1 MNKEK
6 TGRNIYAGIL
16 VALAAVLAVRAFYG
30 FCWSDESFYLTFA
43 QRLWNGQK
51 LILDEW
57 HPVQFYSAILYPVL
71 TCYRWLFGTE
81 GIYLFA
87 RFLYLALA
95 LGTSELVFY
104 TFSKRYSLFA
114 SFLCAASVL
123 AYSRGNIWGL
133 SYYNLFLLFSL
144 AALCLAVLGREKKPL
159 SVLSGLCLGFAV
171 LCVPYF
177 AIFVLLALLIR
188 IWKPDTRKQSLWM
201 LLGIC
206 LGAAYFLLFFLPK
219 DIGAVMQNLREILS
233 DPEHASGPVS
243 NFTLAVQDVKLIYGR
258 DIILALFCIVYLQ
271 AVRRW
276 LPQYKAAQLPG
287 LAAVFAGA
295 VYSFWRCR
303 RGETGFAAYS
313 YCIYCLALFRW
324 DVSDT
329 LDLMLRRLGA
339 AMEVSM
345 AMSSNTEAIGF
356 TVGLC
361 VYAMGLILPMSRE
374 KQWTR
379 LTSAALACIMVGM
392 TFSSRL
398 TTVFR
403 DGPMETLTV
412 SMTQGPAKGI
422 RTTQE
427 SAEQYDQIL
436 AMLEDL
442 EEKYGKET
450 PIFFTKM
457 LPWGYLACD
466 YPCGAPTAWR
476 TELSSSR
483 LQGYYEN
490 HPGSI
495 PGIVVVLNPEI
506 GENPDLDAPNENT
519 LAGWLWDYMEKNNY
533 SCLEYACAKVY
544 AAPNNH

>member
-6 TGRNIYAGIL
+6 TGKRLYAGIL
-16 VALAAVLAVRAFYG
+16 VALAAVLAIRAFYG

-43 QRLWNGQK
+43 QRLWHGQR

-57 HPVQFYSAILYPVL
+57 HPVQFYSVIFYPVL
-71 TCYRWLFGTE
+71 SCYRWLFGRE

-104 TFSKRYSLFA
+104 TFSRRYPMFA

-144 AALCLAVLGREKKPL
+144 AALCLAVLGKEKKLLPTI
-159 SVLSGLCLGFAV
+159 SGLCLGFAV

-177 AIFVLLALLIR
+177 AIFVLLVLAIE
-188 IWKPDTRKQSLWM
+188 IWKPDTRKQALWII
-201 LLGIC
+201 LGIC

-233 DPEHASGPVS
+233 DPEHASGPAA
-243 NFTLAVQDVKLIYGR
+243 NFMLAVQDVKLIYGR
-258 DIILALFCIVYLQ
+258 DVFLALFCAAYLWV
-271 AVRRW
+271 VRKW
-276 LPQYKAAQLPG
+276 MPQYKAAQLPG
-287 LAAVFAGA
+287 LLLAFAGA

-324 DVSDT
+324 DTSDT

-339 AMEVSM
+339 AMAVSM
-345 AMSSNTEAIGF
+345 AMSSNTEAIVF

-361 VYAMGLILPMSRE
+361 VYAMGLMLPLSRE

-436 AMLEDL
+436 AMLDDL
-442 EEKYGKET
+442 EEKYGEEN
-450 PIFFTKM
+450 PIFFTKI

-476 TELSSSR
+476 TELSSAR
-483 LQGYYEN
+483 LQGYYES
-490 HPGSI
+490 HPDFI
-495 PGIVVVLNPEI
+495 PKLVVVLNSEI
-506 GENPDLDAPNENT
+506 GKNPDLDAPNENT
-519 LAGWLWDYMEKNNY
+519 LTGWLWDYMEKNNY
-533 SCLEYACAKVY
+533 SCLEYPCANVY

>member
-6 TGRNIYAGIL
+6 TGRRIYAGVL
-16 VALAAVLAVRAFYG
+16 VVLATVLAVRALYG

-43 QRLWNGQK
+43 QRLWHGQQ

-57 HPVQFYSAILYPVL
+57 HPVQFYSAIFYPVL
-71 TCYRWLFGTE
+71 TCYRGLFGTE

-95 LGTSELVFY
+95 LGSSELVFC
-104 TFSKRYSLFA
+104 TFSKRYSTFA

-123 AYSRGNIWGL
+123 TYSRGNIWGL

-144 AALCLAVLGREKKPL
+144 IALCLAVLGQGKRLLP
-159 SVLSGLCLGFAV
+159 VLSGLCVGFAV

-177 AIFVLLALLIR
+177 AFFVLLALGIG
-188 IWKPDTRKQSLWM
+188 IWKPGTRNQALWT

-206 LGAAYFLLFFLPK
+206 LGAAYFLIFFLPK
-219 DIGAVMQNLREILS
+219 DLGAVIQNLHMILS

-243 NFTLAVQDVKLIYGR
+243 NFTLAVQDVRLIYGR
-258 DIILALFCIVYLQ
+258 DIFLALFCAVYLW
-271 AVRRW
+271 AARKW
-276 LPQYKAAQLPG
+276 LPQYTAAQLPG
-287 LAAVFAGA
+287 LVVAFAGA
-295 VYSFWRCR
+295 LYSFWRCR

-324 DVSDT
+324 DTSDA
-329 LDLMLRRLGA
+329 LDLTLRRLGA
-339 AMEVSM
+339 AMAISM
-345 AMSSNTEAIGF
+345 AMSSNTEAVVF

-361 VYAMGLILPMSRE
+361 VYAMGLILPISKDIRL
-374 KQWTR
+374 TR

-403 DGPMETLTV
+403 DGSMETLTQTI
-412 SMTQGPAKGI
+412 SQGPAKGI

-427 SAEQYDQIL
+427 NAEQYGQIVD
-436 AMLEDL
+436 MLKDL
-442 EEKYGKET
+442 KEQYGEEN
-450 PIFFTKM
+450 PIFFTKI

-483 LQGYYEN
+483 LESYYKN
-490 HPGSI
+490 HMDAI
-495 PGIVVVLNPEI
+495 PKLVVVLNPEI
-506 GENPDLDAPNENT
+506 GKFDDVETPNENEFS
-519 LAGWLWDYMEKNNY
+519 GWLWEYMKESHY
-533 SCLEYACAKVY
+533 SCLEYPCAKVY
-544 AAPNNH
+544 AAQNTN